1 MEEVTK
7 HDQARRQVLQDL
19 SELGWK
25 VYAQMKKGRLPK
37 IYLPSRSTS
46 NIKYDERLRQYVLGE
61 ERVERSAANIRH
73 VRSFTQLLWVGW
85 FASQLIKQGK
95 SCSLRDLYYTSL
107 NYPEFKF
114 KNQKESDDIVTDLE
128 SVLGV
133 PREDFK
139 ISPEE
144 RSSIF
149 GDLTIEYTVPP
160 SHAGKRVNLLSD
172 PDGRNIG
179 MSIATAEFVECGAE
193 MVIVIEKGAVFRRFV
208 EERVYETFKAILI
221 DSAGQAPRFTRLLL
235 RRLSEELKLP
245 VYILTDADPWGMH
258 IANVIIHGSANA
270 AHIKGLT
277 TPNAKWLGMWAS
289 DLQRFK
295 KLPTLPMSERDL
307 KRLKELQRDPRYQ
320 DPFWQEEI
328 NAFIKLQR
336 KAELESFSAQGLTAI
351 VDKYLP
357 RKLSEVGGL

>member
-1 MEEVTK
+1 MSRYEAAKREVLEK
-7 HDQARRQVLQDL
+7 L
-19 SELGWK
+19 SELGALI
-25 VYAQMKKGRLPK
+25 YEQMAGGRLPK
-37 IYLPSRSTS
+37 VRLPSRSTS
-46 NIKYDERLRQYVLGE
+46 NIVYDEGLKQYVLGDE
-61 ERVERSAANIRH
+61 YVERSAANIRH

-85 FASQLIKQGK
+85 FASQLIREGK

-107 NYPEFKF
+107 NYPEFRF

-128 SVLGV
+128 SILGV

-172 PDGRNIG
+172 PDGKNIG
-179 MSIATAEFVECGAE
+179 MSIATAEFIECNAE
-193 MVIVIEKGAVFRRFV
+193 MVIVIEKGAIFRRFV
-208 EERVYETFKAILI
+208 EERVYERFKAILI
-221 DSAGQAPRFTRLLL
+221 DSAGQAPRFTRLLV
-235 RRLSEELKLP
+235 RRLNEELGLP

-277 TPNAKWLGMWAS
+277 TPSAKWLGLWAT
-289 DLQRFK
+289 DLVKYRR
-295 KLPTLPMSERDL
+295 LPTLPMSERDV
-307 KRLKELQRDPRYQ
+307 KRLKELKRDPRYK
-320 DPFWQEEI
+320 DEFWQREI
-328 NAFIKLQR
+328 DTFLRLQR
-336 KAELESFSAQGLTAI
+336 KAELESFSAHGLSAI

-357 RKLSEVGGL
+357 RKLKELKEQGD

>member
-1 MEEVTK
+1 MSTRYEVAK
-7 HDQARRQVLQDL
+7 RSVLEKL
-19 SELGWK
+19 SELGMN
-25 VYAQMKKGRLPK
+25 VYRQMARGRLPK
-37 IYLPSRSTS
+37 VYLPSRSTS
-46 NIKYDERLRQYVLGE
+46 NIIYDERSKQYVLGSE
-61 ERVERSAANIRH
+61 HVERSAANIRH
-73 VRSFTQLLWVGW
+73 VKSFTQLLWVGW
-85 FASQLIKQGK
+85 FASQLIKEGK

-107 NYPEFKF
+107 NFPEFRF
-114 KNQKESDDIVTDLE
+114 KSQKESDDIVTDLE

-172 PDGRNIG
+172 PDGKNIG
-179 MSIATAEFVECGAE
+179 MSIATAEFIECNAE
-193 MVIVIEKGAVFRRFV
+193 MVIVIEKGAIFRRFI
-208 EERVYETFKAILI
+208 EERVYERFKAILI

-235 RRLSEELKLP
+235 RRLNEELGLP

-277 TPNAKWLGMWAS
+277 TPTAKWLGLWAT
-289 DLQRFK
+289 DLLKYR
-295 KLPTLPMSERDL
+295 KLPTLPMNERDL
-307 KRLKELQRDPRYQ
+307 KRLRELKKDPRYR
-320 DPFWQEEI
+320 DSFWQREI
-328 NAFIKLQR
+328 DTFLKLQR
-336 KAELESFSAQGLTAI
+336 KAELESFSAQGLSAI

-357 RKLSEVGGL
+357 KKLKEVGG